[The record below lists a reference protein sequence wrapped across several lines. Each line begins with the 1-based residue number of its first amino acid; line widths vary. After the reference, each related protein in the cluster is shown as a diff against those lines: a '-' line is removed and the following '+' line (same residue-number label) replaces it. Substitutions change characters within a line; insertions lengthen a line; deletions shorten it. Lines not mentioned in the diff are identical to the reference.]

1 MAINFDHQNNL
12 INTSTQNLSVD
23 TTGALKLP
31 VGDANQQPNGV
42 LGYIR
47 WNTTTN
53 KMEMYDGSQW
63 RNLAT
68 ETYVNATGG
77 TLTQLTDTNISTPLN
92 GQFLRYNSVS
102 SQWENSDFSSV
113 DEGDVIAIALA
124 LGG

>member
-23 TTGALKLP
+23 ITGALKLP
-31 VGDANQQPNGV
+31 VGDATQQPNGS
-42 LGYIR
+42 LGHIR

-68 ETYVNATGG
+68 EAYVASSGG
-77 TLTQLTDTNISTPLN
+77 TLTQLTDTDISAPAD
-92 GQFLRYNSVS
+92 GQFIRYNSTS
-102 SQWENSDFSSV
+102 GKWENTDFSAL
-113 DEGDVIAIALA
+113 DEGDAIAIALA